1 MHRRNHVRR
10 QFGLRK
16 FASLAANAEI
26 SSEQG
31 LRRGGPKTNQNF
43 WFHESDLGVQ
53 PGSTCVDFRC
63 ARFFVNATFA
73 PFISHPLKVL
83 NYIRDVDFAS
93 LDACLSQRA
102 IEEQPRRTDKG
113 PTCEI
118 FSISRLLANE
128 HHLGGGYAFTEGR
141 SPTRA
146 NQAAILVLAGS
157 SGWPTRLPKSIPVTA
172 WPAAI
177 VTSRNFEAGA
187 VSAQPGWGSSA
198 TR

>member
-10 QFGLRK
+10 QFRFRK

-26 SSEQG
+26 FSEQG
-31 LRRGGPKTNQNF
+31 LRGGGPKTNQNL
-43 WFHESDLGVQ
+43 WFHECDLGVQ
-53 PGSTCVDFRC
+53 PRSTCVDFRC

-73 PFISHPLKVL
+73 SFISHPLKVL

-118 FSISRLLANE
+118 FSISRLFANE
-128 HHLGGGYAFTEGR
+128 HHLGGRYAFTENGPSSTDRRLCNEQQLGAGR
-141 SPTRA
+141 PVWGFA
-146 NQAAILVLAGS
+146 EV
-157 SGWPTRLPKSIPVTA
+157 TRLPCGFS
-172 WPAAI
+172 
-177 VTSRNFEAGA
+177 
-187 VSAQPGWGSSA
+187 
-198 TR
+198 